1 MEEAECPCLYRWV
14 RKQARWST
22 DIGIEGWK
30 EWLFAN
36 STKLSQA
43 LAYAFLVAG
52 AKAADESSR
61 AVFLR
66 TSRLPV
72 RILELGADLLRGEG
86 P

>member
-1 MEEAECPCLYRWV
+1 M
-14 RKQARWST
+14 Q
-22 DIGIEGWK
+22 
-30 EWLFAN
+30 N